1 LIRRGAFI
9 AALVAVLG
17 ATSASAADDTV
28 NIDGSVVTG
37 VGQVNVAAGV
47 TNQQAN
53 AAMIAAGG
61 FATGFA
67 TINQTMGDVADSKG
81 PLSTTVAPN
90 SFANSSGWLAIN
102 GAAGSGNQQAN
113 LAIIAL
119 GTTGAAMS
127 DTALS
132 QARASH
138 EPTGGP
144 DTGVAANDRHVA
156 VGDGAFANSSGL
168 VQVNLIGGDRNS
180 SANILALSALGGTGN

>member
-1 LIRRGAFI
+1 MIGRPAFT
-9 AALVAVLG
+9 ALVALL
-17 ATSASAADDTV
+17 AASSANAEDTV
-28 NIDGSVVTG
+28 TIQGAVVTG
-37 VGQVNVAAGV
+37 VGQVNVAAGA

-53 AAMIAAGG
+53 AAIISAGG
-61 FATGFA
+61 IATGFG
-67 TINQTMGDVADSKG
+67 TVSQTLDYAPDSKG
-81 PLSTTVAPN
+81 RTSATVAPN
-90 SFANSSGWLAIN
+90 SFAGSSGWLAVN

-144 DTGVAANDRHVA
+144 DTGTGANDRHVA

-168 VQVNLIGGDRNS
+168 IQVSLIGGDRNS
-180 SANILALSALGGTGN
+180 SANILALSALGGTGK

>member
-1 LIRRGAFI
+1 VALLAASGAG
-9 AALVAVLG
+9 AAE
-17 ATSASAADDTV
+17 DTV
-28 NIDGSVVTG
+28 TIQGGIVTG

-53 AAMIAAGG
+53 AALMSAGG
-61 FATGFA
+61 IATGFA
-67 TINQTMGDVADSKG
+67 TLSQSMDDAPDSKG
-81 PLSTTVAPN
+81 RLSASVAPN
-90 SFANSSGWLAIN
+90 SFAGSSGWLAIN

-119 GTTGAAMS
+119 GTTGAALS

-144 DTGVAANDRHVA
+144 DTGAGANDRHVA

-168 VQVNLIGGDRNS
+168 IQVSLIGGDRNS
-180 SANILALSALGGTGN
+180 SANILALSASGGPGK